1 MKLTSQQ
8 TIITLVTRETG
19 YSKELVEV
27 VYSNSYKTL
36 RYYLTNRV
44 ADVIKLEKFLK
55 FKDNEKEQH
64 ARWSSSRGSS

>member
-1 MKLTSQQ
+1 M
-8 TIITLVTRETG
+8 TRETG

-27 VYSNSYKTL
+27 VYSNFYKTL

>member
-1 MKLTSQQ
+1 MKLTNQQ
-8 TIITLVTRETG
+8 TIITLVTKETG

-27 VYSNSYKTL
+27 VYSNFYKTL